1 MKGHIRRRGERSW
14 AIVLD
19 IGRDNSGKR
28 RQRWHSI
35 NGTKKDAERELN
47 RLLHSM
53 NSGGYIEPSRLSVAD
68 FLRKW
73 LDDCAKPNV
82 AGKTFERYEQLVVQ
96 HLIPAIGNIPLAK
109 LHPLHIQGCY
119 SEKLAGGRKDGTGGL
134 SPQSVVHLH
143 RVLRTALNQAVRW
156 KMLANNPAD
165 AAESPRAPRREMRA
179 LDEEGTSKLLV
190 AFQRSRLCAPV
201 WLAIM
206 TGMRRGEILG
216 LRWKDVDLEA
226 GQLAVCQSLEET
238 KSGLVFKQPKTQRS
252 RRTIALPQLA
262 VESLR
267 RHKAQQAA
275 ERLAIGP
282 GYRDNGLV
290 FAGYEGEPWAP
301 DAFSS
306 AFAAQ
311 VRRTGLPHIRFHDLR
326 HTHASQLLRQGVNAK
341 VVSER
346 LGHAS
351 VGFTLDV
358 YSHVLPGM
366 QDDAARRI
374 DAALRRVI
382 EKNN

>member
-1 MKGHIRRRGERSW
+1 MKGHIRRRGKASW
-14 AIVLD
+14 AIILD
-19 IGRDNSGKR
+19 IGRDADGKR
-28 RQRWHSI
+28 QQRWHSVK
-35 NGTKKDAERELN
+35 GTKKEAEIELG

-53 NSGGYIEPSRLSVAD
+53 SSGGYVEPSRLTVAE

-82 AGKTFERYEQLVVQ
+82 AGKTLERYEQLATQ
-96 HLIPAIGNIPLAK
+96 HLIPALGHIALSK

-119 SEKLAGGRKDGTGGL
+119 SEKLSAGRKDGQGGL

-143 RVLRTALNQAVRW
+143 RVLRTALNQAVKW
-156 KMLANNPAD
+156 QMLARNPAD
-165 AAESPRAPRREMRA
+165 AVEAPRAPRREMRA
-179 LDEEGTSKLLV
+179 LDEDGTSRLL
-190 AFQRSRLCAPV
+190 ASFERSRLYAPIL
-201 WLAIM
+201 LAVT
-206 TGMRRGEILG
+206 TGLRRGELLG
-216 LRWKDVDLEA
+216 LRWQDVNLDGA
-226 GQLAVCQSLEET
+226 QLAICQALEQT
-238 KSGLVFKQPKTQRS
+238 KAGLAFKQPKTQRS
-252 RRTIALPQLA
+252 RRTVALPQLA
-262 VESLR
+262 VEALR

-282 GYRDNGLV
+282 AYQDNGLV
-290 FAGYEGEPWAP
+290 FARFDGTPWEP

-311 VRRTGLPHIRFHDLR
+311 VRRSGLPHVRFHDMR
-326 HTHASQLLRQGVNAK
+326 HSHASQLLRQGVNAK

-374 DAALRRVI
+374 DAALRPVLRN
-382 EKNN
+382 K